1 MGFGVLEKKKKVPF
15 QRSKLQMRREKPQ
28 QMAH

>member
-1 MGFGVLEKKKKVPF
+1 MGFGELEENRTVPF
-15 QRSKLQMRREKPQ
+15 QRSKLLMRREKPQ